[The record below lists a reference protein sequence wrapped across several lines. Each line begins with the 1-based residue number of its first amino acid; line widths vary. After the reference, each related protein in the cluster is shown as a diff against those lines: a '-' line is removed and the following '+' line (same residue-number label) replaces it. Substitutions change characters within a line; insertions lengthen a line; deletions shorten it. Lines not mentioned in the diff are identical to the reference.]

1 MRRIGLLA
9 APLLALLAWG
19 QLAAAANPP
28 AGNGSTVVARG
39 AGPTEPAATRSSAT
53 EPAVNKSA
61 ATKPAPAASAA
72 KKPPP
77 AEPAAGKPAR
87 VEPAA
92 AAAANGRTAPGKP
105 RRERIREAAA
115 RPTAPVPSGPV
126 LRIAVEGAYPPFSE
140 VDAKGRLKGFDIDI
154 ARAVCAEL
162 AVQCVFV
169 QKPWAVIQ
177 DAVIGLEP
185 ELWNEVDAIVASVSI
200 TDKRRETADF
210 TRKYYHSP
218 ARFVR
223 KVGSGVEPVAGKL
236 RGRRIAVQGSTTHDE
251 FVTTTFGGEA
261 TILRFETLP
270 QALAAVK
277 DGRADLVLA
286 DALALQR
293 GFLETK
299 DGAGFE
305 YCGPAFTEPRWFGQG
320 VGIVVEKG
328 DRALLAKLDGAL
340 QALKA
345 RGEHAKIAKAYFAF
359 DVDPR

>member
-19 QLAAAANPP
+19 QLAAAANPV
-28 AGNGSTVVARG
+28 AGNGSTVVAPG
-39 AGPTEPAATRSSAT
+39 AGPTEPAATK
-53 EPAVNKSA
+53 PAVNKSA
-61 ATKPAPAASAA
+61 ATKPAPA
-72 KKPPP
+72 K
-77 AEPAAGKPAR
+77 PAAGKPAR

-105 RRERIREAAA
+105 RRERMREAAV

-140 VDAKGRLKGFDIDI
+140 VDTKGRLKGFDIDI

-162 AVQCVFV
+162 AVRCELV

-185 ELWNEVDAIVASVSI
+185 KLWNEVDAIVASVSI

-210 TRKYYHSP
+210 TQKYYHSP

-261 TILRFETLP
+261 AILRFETLP
-270 QALAAVK
+270 QALAALK

-305 YCGPAFTEPRWFGQG
+305 YCGPSFTEPRWFGQG

-328 DRALLAKLDGAL
+328 DRALLAKLDAAL
-340 QALKA
+340 QAIKA
-345 RGEHAKIAKAYFAF
+345 KGEHAKIAKAYFAF